1 MAFPRATVELWATSV
16 SIPLFEAELAVLC
29 PRRRSAS
36 NPGEFIM
43 QAKCA
48 RHDHVV
54 GTSSSQESV
63 LGRSALLVSIV
74 VVLLLAGC
82 GIKKHASVAATV
94 RPTLNSTESMHAEQ
108 QGPVTIQVVV
118 LTQQGTLAADNVVV
132 TAHVIV
138 TNHTTRPI
146 WLWDQCPTPDILMTL
161 TLVTTPNHTIGFG
174 PSDNCILGASITLWH
189 QGTLD
194 QVTAPG
200 STLLYGSAQGQTLSL
215 PSPKI

>member
-1 MAFPRATVELWATSV
+1 
-16 SIPLFEAELAVLC
+16 
-29 PRRRSAS
+29 
-36 NPGEFIM
+36 M
-43 QAKCA
+43 QVNCA

-82 GIKKHASVAATV
+82 GITKHASVAATV
-94 RPTLNSTESMHAEQ
+94 RPTLNSTESMQAEQ
-108 QGPVTIQVVV
+108 HGPVTIQVVV

-132 TAHVIV
+132 TVHVIV

-146 WLWDQCPTPDILMTL
+146 WLQDHCPTPDILMTL

-174 PSDNCILGASITLWH
+174 PSDNCILGAGSIFNQNVGPGLAPGSSQAYLDGVRDLLDYATQWQAGTYILGASITLWH

-200 STLLYGSAQGQTLSL
+200 STLLYGPAQGQTLITL
-215 PSPKI
+215 A